1 MKWDGRGNQKNSLE
15 QVAIRSPASAYGLAV
30 AALVAALVLRWL
42 LNPFMG
48 DTLPLVTMFG
58 AVAIAVWLG
67 GYRPALLVAILG
79 YLACAYLFIEP
90 HGTLGLALAQNL
102 IGLIAY
108 LVTCSIIIGFCEVM
122 RIAQRRAELRQEML
136 RVTLASIG
144 DAVMVT
150 DIEGRITSMN
160 AVAESLTGW
169 TQADAAG
176 QPLDS
181 VFRIVNEKTRQ
192 PVESPAQRALDE
204 GVIVGLSNHTVLIR
218 KDAGELAI
226 DDSASPIRD
235 AQGQVIGCVLVF
247 RDITQRRRAEQERAD
262 ETARIES
269 VVNHVIDGIIAI
281 DENGTV
287 EAFNRAAEK
296 LFGYQVAEV
305 LGQNVK
311 MLMPEPFHGEHDGY
325 LANYRRTGQAKVI
338 GIGREVEGR
347 RKDGSTFPMELAV
360 SEFWL
365 SQRRY
370 FTGIVRDITERKQA
384 EERLRL
390 KDVQLESITENTSAM
405 LSRCSR
411 DLRYIFVNRAYAE
424 LVRKPRDEIQGR
436 PIVEIMGHQ
445 GFEIIRPHVTRV
457 LRGEVVEYESIVPF
471 EGVGPRFLHVRY
483 VPDRDAQGEVV
494 GWFASVADI
503 TERKRADARIHDLVA
518 DLKAADLRKDEFLAT
533 LAHELRGP
541 LAPLHSA
548 LEILRLANH
557 DPDLLQHSRATM
569 ERQLSHLERLIDDLL
584 DVSRITRDKID
595 LRRDYVELA
604 SVIHQSLEACQ
615 PLAESAYHEISLTLP
630 PQPIYLH
637 ADPVRLAQVFSN
649 ILNNACKYT
658 EPGGRI
664 SLTAERQGSDAM
676 IRIQDSGMGIPP
688 DKLGSI
694 FEMFAQTD
702 RGSKRSQGGLGIG
715 LWLVRRLV
723 EMHGGSV
730 EALSDGVGHGSEFIV
745 RLPVLIERP
754 VAPLPKPTA
763 EPPTLTPRRFLIVDD
778 SKDAAMSLAML
789 LKMSGNETRIAYD
802 GLQAVEAARQ
812 FHPDVVLLDIGLPKL
827 NGYDACRRIRE
838 QPEGKDMVMVAL
850 TGWGQEEDRRK
861 SHEAGFDYHIVKPV
875 DYRALMSLLAEKLPT
890 EVEKRAE

>member
-1 MKWDGRGNQKNSLE
+1 
-15 QVAIRSPASAYGLAV
+15 
-30 AALVAALVLRWL
+30 
-42 LNPFMG
+42 
-48 DTLPLVTMFG
+48 
-58 AVAIAVWLG
+58 
-67 GYRPALLVAILG
+67 
-79 YLACAYLFIEP
+79 
-90 HGTLGLALAQNL
+90 
-102 IGLIAY
+102 
-108 LVTCSIIIGFCEVM
+108 
-122 RIAQRRAELRQEML
+122 
-136 RVTLASIG
+136 
-144 DAVMVT
+144 
-150 DIEGRITSMN
+150 
-160 AVAESLTGW
+160 
-169 TQADAAG
+169 
-176 QPLDS
+176 
-181 VFRIVNEKTRQ
+181 
-192 PVESPAQRALDE
+192 
-204 GVIVGLSNHTVLIR
+204 
-218 KDAGELAI
+218 
-226 DDSASPIRD
+226 
-235 AQGQVIGCVLVF
+235 
-247 RDITQRRRAEQERAD
+247 
-262 ETARIES
+262 
-269 VVNHVIDGIIAI
+269 
-281 DENGTV
+281 
-287 EAFNRAAEK
+287 
-296 LFGYQVAEV
+296 
-305 LGQNVK
+305 
-311 MLMPEPFHGEHDGY
+311 
-325 LANYRRTGQAKVI
+325 
-338 GIGREVEGR
+338 
-347 RKDGSTFPMELAV
+347 
-360 SEFWL
+360 
-365 SQRRY
+365 
-370 FTGIVRDITERKQA
+370 
-384 EERLRL
+384 
-390 KDVQLESITENTSAM
+390 
-405 LSRCSR
+405 
-411 DLRYIFVNRAYAE
+411 
-424 LVRKPRDEIQGR
+424 
-436 PIVEIMGHQ
+436 
-445 GFEIIRPHVTRV
+445 
-457 LRGEVVEYESIVPF
+457 
-471 EGVGPRFLHVRY
+471 
-483 VPDRDAQGEVV
+483 
-494 GWFASVADI
+494 VADI
-503 TERKRADARIHDLVA
+503 TERKRADARIYDLMA
-518 DLKAADLRKDEFLAT
+518 DLKAADVRKDEFLAT

-548 LEILRLANH
+548 LEILRLAND

-604 SVIHQSLEACQ
+604 SVIHQSLEACR

-637 ADPVRLAQVFSN
+637 ADPIRLAQVFSN

-676 IRIQDSGMGIPP
+676 IRIQDSGIGILP

-754 VAPLPKPTA
+754 VTPLPKPTA

-861 SHEAGFDYHIVKPV
+861 SHEDGVDYHIVKPV
-875 DYRALMSLLAEKLPT
+875 DYRVLMSLLAEKLAR